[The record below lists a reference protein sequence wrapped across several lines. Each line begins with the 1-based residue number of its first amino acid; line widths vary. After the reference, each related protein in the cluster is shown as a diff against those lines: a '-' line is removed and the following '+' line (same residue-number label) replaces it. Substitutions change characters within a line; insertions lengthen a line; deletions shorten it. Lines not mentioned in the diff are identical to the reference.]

1 CRHSRPAASR
11 SRCAMREPRHLARR
25 SHPPRS
31 RPLSARWMRV
41 GRRVWLVAR
50 GVCGGGSRE
59 ARVGEALVT
68 ALFDTGVVID
78 HLSGRPEAA
87 AVFAA
92 HRYGAISVISWVEL
106 MSVAPHGLEEATR
119 MFLHRFERLAIN
131 GAVAV
136 HRAHPSLALSR
147 ALIYA
152 TALVNSLTFISVDVP
167 ADLRAESNIVVPY
180 PQQL

>member
-1 CRHSRPAASR
+1 
-11 SRCAMREPRHLARR
+11 M
-25 SHPPRS
+25 
-31 RPLSARWMRV
+31 
-41 GRRVWLVAR
+41 
-50 GVCGGGSRE
+50 
-59 ARVGEALVT
+59 T

-131 GAVAV
+131 EAIADRAVAV

-180 PQQL
+180 PQQP